1 MLFLEPL
8 EERALPSGD
17 YTNFAAALPN
27 VFYGLE
33 NAINH
38 HLWSPPGQPTYQ
50 FALPII
56 GTNLQP
62 AILQSIGNTLLPAIK
77 GISGM
82 QGSGYATNVVA
93 PTIQNALSG
102 SKVNA
107 SEQNSYDEFEITYS
121 SSFSQT
127 TNIFDLGLPALEN
140 SKLNEPLL
148 SFLNGL
154 EKSSS
159 LPVSIGFSYAIDLH
173 FRVGTDGSINLDT
186 TPNNTILTLTSFDI
200 TASYDGSSQLG
211 SFPIH
216 LTVNGSMVA
225 TAIDFNVAPGL
236 YPYPGKNNP
245 IDVLKSSH
253 IVINGAAANLS
264 VETQVDT
271 TDPLT
276 MASVQGLDATLT
288 INWNP
293 GNITDP
299 FDDPNTPGPTISFD
313 VSSDMSLLTDFLYK
327 DVVQKAQDTLSA
339 IKPIVD
345 TLHHVLDDPV
355 PILGDITG
363 LTLKQI
369 LDASGVTNV
378 DDLDNFI
385 GLFYN
390 FLHWTPSAVPA
401 VGNQHLFTV
410 TLPDFRN
417 PGSDL
422 QSFLDNNQGLTISVD
437 QNQPAYV
444 KTVISSLTSGLPGSE
459 LELPVLSDP
468 LSLLKAMALGENV
481 VLVQYQF
488 PPLRFPNLVNL
499 TVPLPFSIGPLGVSL
514 VLSCGF
520 NADITFGYDSYGFT
534 QGSGSAPGVDWHTDL
549 TNPNFVISQPAP
561 AKFKAATDLPEGV
574 FVSDPTSLK
583 FTGSVGLVASAN
595 FVVATLKGGGTVN
608 LEAGID
614 SLDLGMLDPGKNT
627 AITDDPYHVAGLQGV
642 PNNAENVVQLND
654 FNWDLDNGGP
664 LCAFKMSGAITLQF
678 SASVKIGVDPI
689 SHTFTADLGSIT
701 LANFNIDPCAPP
713 KNGPHL
719 ADSDTIDNKAD
730 PNNSDPHLL
739 LPGII
744 SQVKNQLVQDDP
756 TKFQNIDPTSHLVLL
771 DLGGYAGRAKNV
783 ATGQVETFE
792 VSPYHEKGDPSGQN
806 SGLLV
811 SGFTD
816 NGSGNV
822 MNIPNVNNS
831 ATTVLVFGDPN
842 QDLIDTVTVD
852 QGVQANA
859 YFHGGTGPNKY
870 LYQGDGDTYMK
881 GGAASSLT
889 PPPGT
894 DNAQNTIIGG
904 NGVNYLV
911 GGDLTFLHPSDA
923 VYSQWNVLQGGE
935 GPNSHNV
942 EQGGTAG
949 ATLYAG
955 PNDGDQLTGGSPNQP
970 TSYYALHAGK
980 GFDHLIGGGVNA
992 QNEFDWN
999 EKDGSVDVT
1008 GGANHAFDI
1017 KSPGDSGNTC
1027 NIAAATPDES
1037 WDIGTSGQDIV
1048 INVPNSSKTITTR
1061 GLQVLNLDDSPGTAN
1076 PNPPPTITYPKGTNI
1091 KYDVDDL
1098 SKTGI
1103 GLVQVNL
1110 HEQDNPD
1117 VYNDQV
1123 LVRTTNVTN
1132 TVALDVIPPLARGHG
1147 PLTEVTIGTMVSD
1160 QRVTYYVQTAI
1171 PKPPDA
1177 AKPHDTL
1184 IVNTF
1189 TQDDTS
1195 TKDGNDTVKIDAT
1208 QANVDGTSTG
1218 GHVFV
1223 NTGNGDDTITVGNSN
1238 DGMDDIQGP
1247 LDIDAAQGHNKIT
1260 FDNSHSTVNDT
1271 VTLTATQVIR
1281 ATTAV
1286 TPGNGQ
1292 PSVIGSQTG
1301 YPFIINYKA
1310 SSGDFTPVD
1319 GSNGVIYE
1327 TSRGSTNL
1335 YIPETGSAAPTEVDC
1350 NGGIANTH
1358 DNVLVGY
1365 DGQAQTSFPKTI
1377 DQSTLDHLH
1386 SILTVHGN
1394 PAGGPNPPYSV
1405 LEVDDET
1412 APLMETY
1419 NLGGTAVPFQ
1429 GILQRIAVSPVQYD
1443 NTALTLNAGNHAN
1456 KVLVAAVPKFSTAT
1470 VNAGNGTNQVF
1481 VGSRKLPPPA
1491 PPLYVLDGIVGLLTV
1506 NGGTGQTDLTI
1517 DDAGSDLDQAYLLSA
1532 NQLYRFAKVSPPQP
1546 PVAIN
1551 FSSLH
1556 SLVFDA
1562 SDNASGT
1569 DFITVNGTAKGT
1581 PVVVNIGNG
1590 AASLAVNHLDQN
1602 QGSLVL
1608 NWSKG
1613 NKSLSL
1619 NDTAASVG
1627 AAYQLTN
1634 GSSTTTL
1641 QRSNAAQV
1649 TLNGFLTNWDLFPS
1663 LHSNVVRIETV
1674 AKGTSGEVVGLGQD
1688 SVFVAD
1694 SQKSLD
1700 AVQGPLTV
1708 FGNGKTQ
1715 VTLDDQS
1722 AVAGRRYQMTTS
1734 ALQILHNPPPPPI
1747 QFFSL
1752 ADVTLNAGPAA
1763 VSFIQATAA
1772 ATRLTVNLGTGT
1784 NPVFVGS
1791 TNNSSSTLN
1800 SMQGS
1805 VFIHGQ
1811 SGHDPLVLNDQS
1823 GPAMLTY
1830 TINASSMARTLAQ
1843 PIHFQ
1848 KMGGVTLFGGP
1859 VVQFYQVQGV
1869 PPTTPVTIKAQGGS
1883 NYLSGPNQD
1892 NAWNITAPD
1901 AGTLDKGKKQGIVF
1915 SGIQNLNGGSGNDDF
1930 VFQPSATLSGHLDG
1944 GLGTDTLDF
1953 SSYAQAV
1960 ALAITQHGTQDGV
1973 QGTALLKSNNAP
1985 IVGGGFDDIES
1996 LIGNNG
2002 SVLNGSSFTGNFD
2015 SNLKVAGFVPFSLNV
2030 PGNFTGNL
2038 QAFGESIGSLQVGNP
2053 QFSSLSGSVLADN
2066 IGLVNIANQFLG
2078 QIVVSKS
2085 FGTLNA
2091 AFTAPDAHV
2100 WVEQA
2105 GSFGV
2110 RPVGALVGQQAMNLA
2125 TVNDPNVAD
2134 VTVQATLAQALATG
2148 QQAALVARYD
2158 AATNSAYLAVLQY
2171 AGNNLFTASI
2181 VLDQHGTLH
2190 TLKSASVSG
2199 PLTKLKFQVTGSGLQ
2214 FFLNN
2219 ALAVSATDSTLHS
2232 GGVGIQIDKGV
2243 ALNDFLTS

>member
-1 MLFLEPL
+1 LEPL
-8 EERALPSGD
+8 EERTLLSGD
-17 YTNFAAALPN
+17 YTNFAAGLPN
-27 VFYGLE
+27 VFSGLE
-33 NAINH
+33 NATNN
-38 HLWSPPGQPTYQ
+38 HLWSPPGQPNYQ

-62 AILQSIGNTLLPAIK
+62 ALLESIGTTLQPAIK
-77 GISGM
+77 GISAM

-93 PTIQNALSG
+93 PTIQNALAG
-102 SKVNA
+102 SKVIA
-107 SEQNSYDEFEITYS
+107 SEQTSYDEFELTYS
-121 SSFSQT
+121 NSFSQSA
-127 TNIFDLGLPALEN
+127 NIFDLGLPSLETN
-140 SKLNEPLL
+140 KATDPPLL

-173 FRVGTDGSINLDT
+173 FRVGTNGSINLDT
-186 TPNNTILTLTSFDI
+186 APKNTILELTNFHI
-200 TASYDGSSQLG
+200 TVSYDGTSQLG

-216 LTVNGSMVA
+216 LTVNGGMVA
-225 TAIDFNVAPGL
+225 TAIDFNVNAGL

-245 IDVLKSSH
+245 VDVLKSSH

-276 MASVQGLDATLT
+276 MAAVKGLDATLT
-288 INWNP
+288 ISWNP
-293 GNITDP
+293 GTVTDP
-299 FDDPNTPGPTISFD
+299 FDDPSTPGPAVTFD

-327 DVVQKAQDTLSA
+327 DVVQQAQDKLSA

-378 DDLDNFI
+378 DDLDKFI

-401 VGNQHLFTV
+401 AGEQHLFNI

-422 QSFLDNNQGLTISVD
+422 KSFLDNNQGLTINTD
-437 QNQPAYV
+437 LNLQPYIQS
-444 KTVISSLTSGLPGSE
+444 VISSLTSGLPGSQ
-459 LELPVLSDP
+459 LEIPLLSDP
-468 LSLLKAMALGENV
+468 LSMLKAMALGENV

-488 PPLRFPNLVNL
+488 PPLPFTHLVNL
-499 TVPLPFSIGPLGVSL
+499 KVPLPFSIGPLGVSL
-514 VLSCGF
+514 VLNCGF
-520 NADITFGYDSYGFT
+520 NGDITFGYDSYGFT
-534 QGSGSAPGVDWHTDL
+534 HDWHNDQ
-549 TNPNFVISQPAP
+549 TNLDYLNNKQYPAP
-561 AKFKAATDLPEGV
+561 VGFDAGTDLPEGV

-583 FTGSVGLVASAN
+583 FTGSIGLEASAN
-595 FVVATLKGGGTVN
+595 LGICTPSGSGTVN

-614 SLDLGMLDPGKNT
+614 SLDFGMIDSGGNK

-642 PNNAENVVQLND
+642 NNTENVVQLND
-654 FNWDLDNGGP
+654 FQWDLTNGGP
-664 LCAFKMSGAITLQF
+664 LCAFKMSGAITLEF
-678 SASVKIGVDPI
+678 SASVKIGVDPL
-689 SHTFTADLGSIT
+689 SYTFTADLGSVT
-701 LANFNIDPCAPP
+701 LANFNIDPCTPP
-713 KNGPHL
+713 KNAPHL
-719 ADSDTIDNKAD
+719 ADSDTIDNKTD
-730 PNNSDPHLL
+730 PNNTDPHLL

-756 TKFQNIDPTSHLVLL
+756 TKFQNIDPTTHLVLL
-771 DLGGYAGRAKNV
+771 DLGAYAGRAKNV

-831 ATTVLVFGDPN
+831 ATTILVFGDPN

-870 LYQGDGDTYMK
+870 FYQGDGDTYMK

-911 GGDLTFLHPSDA
+911 GGDLAAFLYPPDA
-923 VYSQWNVLQGGE
+923 VYAQWNVLQGGE

-980 GFDHLIGGGVNA
+980 GFDHLIGGGINA
-992 QNEFDWN
+992 RNEFDWN

-1008 GGANHAFDI
+1008 GGANRAFDI
-1017 KSPGDSGNTC
+1017 KSPGDAGNTFD
-1027 NIAAATPDES
+1027 IAAVTPDES
-1037 WDIGTSGQDIV
+1037 WDIGTSDQDIV
-1048 INVPNSSKTITTR
+1048 INVPNSSKTMTAR
-1061 GLQVLNLDDSPGTAN
+1061 GLQVLNLDDSPGRAN
-1076 PNPPPTITYPKGTNI
+1076 PQPPPSITYPSGTNI
-1091 KYDVDDL
+1091 KYEVDDL
-1098 SKTGI
+1098 GKTGI

-1117 VYNDQV
+1117 IYNDEV

-1132 TVALDVIPPLARGHG
+1132 TVALDVIPPPVSGHG
-1147 PLTEVTIGTMVSD
+1147 PLTEITIGTMESD
-1160 QRVTYYVQTAI
+1160 RRVTYYVQTAV
-1171 PKPPDA
+1171 PKPPEA
-1177 AKPHDTL
+1177 VKPHDTL
-1184 IVNTF
+1184 TVNTF
-1189 TQDDTS
+1189 TQDDANTN
-1195 TKDGNDTVKIDAT
+1195 DGNDTVTIDAT

-1223 NTGNGDDTITVGNSN
+1223 NTGDGDDTITVGNGN

-1247 LDIDAAQGHNKIT
+1247 LDLDAAQGHNKIT
-1260 FDNSHSTVNDT
+1260 FDNSRSTVNDT

-1281 ATTAV
+1281 ATTAT
-1286 TPGNGQ
+1286 TPGANGQ
-1292 PSVIGSQTG
+1292 PLPAGSQTG

-1310 SSGDFTPVD
+1310 SGGDFTPVD

-1327 TSRGSTNL
+1327 TSQGSTNL

-1350 NGGIANTH
+1350 KGGSANPH
-1358 DNVLVGY
+1358 DNVYVGY

-1377 DQSTLDHLH
+1377 DQSTLDHLR
-1386 SILTVHGN
+1386 SILTMHGN
-1394 PAGGPNPPYSV
+1394 PPGGANPPYSV

-1412 APLMETY
+1412 APLMEAY

-1429 GILQRIAVSPVQYD
+1429 GSLQRTAASAIQYD
-1443 NTALTLNAGNHAN
+1443 NAALTLNAGNKAN
-1456 KVLVAAVPKFSTAT
+1456 KVFVTAVPKFSTAT
-1470 VNAGNGTNQVF
+1470 VNAGNGTNQVL
-1481 VGSRKLPPPA
+1481 VGGRKLPPPA

-1506 NGGTGQTDLTI
+1506 NGGTGQTDLTMN
-1517 DDAGSDLDQAYLLSA
+1517 DAGSGLDQAYLLSA

-1546 PVAIN
+1546 AVTIN

-1562 SDNASGT
+1562 SDNTSGT

-1581 PVVVNIGNG
+1581 PAVLNTGNG
-1590 AASLAVNHLDQN
+1590 AASLTVNHLNQN
-1602 QGSLVL
+1602 QGSLVF

-1613 NKSLSL
+1613 NKSLWL
-1619 NDTAASVG
+1619 NDTAASAG
-1627 AAYQLTN
+1627 AAYQVNN

-1649 TLNGFLTNWDLFPS
+1649 TLNGFLTNWYLFPS
-1663 LHSNVVRIETV
+1663 LHSNTVKIETV

-1688 SVFVAD
+1688 SVLVAD
-1694 SQKSLD
+1694 NQKNLD

-1715 VTLDDQS
+1715 LTLNDQS
-1722 AVAGRRYQMTTS
+1722 AAAGRHYQMS
-1734 ALQILHNPPPPPI
+1734 ASTLQILNNPLLPPI
-1747 QFFSL
+1747 RFFSL

-1763 VSFIQATAA
+1763 VSFVQATAP
-1772 ATRLTVNLGTGT
+1772 ATTLNVNLGSGT
-1784 NPVFVGS
+1784 NPVVVGS

-1800 SMQGS
+1800 GIQGP

-1811 SGHDPLVLNDQS
+1811 SGYDPLVLNDQS

-1830 TINASSMARTLAQ
+1830 TINASSIARTFAQ
-1843 PIHFQ
+1843 PVHFQ
-1848 KMGGVTLFGGP
+1848 KMGSVTLFGGP

-1869 PPTTPVTIKAQGGS
+1869 PPATRVAIKAQGGS
-1883 NYLSGPNQD
+1883 NYLTGPNQD
-1892 NAWNITAPD
+1892 NAWNISAPD
-1901 AGTLDKGKKQGIVF
+1901 AGTLDKGKGQGIVF
-1915 SGIQNLNGGSGNDDF
+1915 SGIQNLIGGSGNDDF

-1944 GLGTDTLDF
+1944 GLGTDNLDF

-1973 QGTALLKSNNAP
+1973 QGTAGLKSNNAP
-1985 IVGGGFDDIES
+1985 IIGSGFDNIDS
-1996 LIGNNG
+1996 LIGDTG
-2002 SVLNGSSFTGNFD
+2002 AVLDGTKFTGNFD
-2015 SNLKVAGFVPFSLNV
+2015 TRLQVTSFGPFLLNV
-2030 PGNFTGNL
+2030 PMSFTGSL
-2038 QAFGESIGSLQVGNP
+2038 AADTIGDVN
-2053 QFSSLSGSVLADN
+2053 VLKN
-2066 IGLVNIANQFLG
+2066 FLG

-2085 FGTLNA
+2085 FGVLNA
-2091 AFTAPDAHV
+2091 GFIAPTSHV
-2100 WVEQA
+2100 WMQRA
-2105 GSFGV
+2105 GSFAAFSAG
-2110 RPVGALVGQQAMNLA
+2110 LIGQAATNLA
-2125 TVNDPNVAD
+2125 TVNGSNVMGDVSVHAD
-2134 VTVQATLAQALATG
+2134 IALAANQSAG
-2148 QQAALVARYD
+2148 LVTRYD
-2158 AATNSAYLAVLQY
+2158 AVTNSMYLATLQNN
-2171 AGNNLFTASI
+2171 GNGTFTATIELIQNGVVKKQFSGSAI
-2181 VLDQHGTLH
+2181 SGTGTLSFQLKGS
-2190 TLKSASVSG
+2190 TLQLFLGKTQLLNETDATLSSG
-2199 PLTKLKFQVTGSGLQ
+2199 EVGLQ
-2214 FFLNN
+2214 I
-2219 ALAVSATDSTLHS
+2219 
-2232 GGVGIQIDKGV
+2232 GKGV
-2243 ALNDFLTS
+2243 AIANFQ